1 MNDIYFMKKAIQQA
15 KRAEKLGEVPVGAVI
30 VKDGKIIAR
39 GYNRRESLQM
49 ATAHAE
55 HIAIEKACKKLG
67 SWRLTGCTLYVTLEP
82 CIMCAGAIVNA
93 RPDRVV
99 IGTQD
104 KKAGGMGGLTD
115 IFSLPVN
122 HKPEVEFGVLQEEC
136 SGIIKDFFKALRK
149 GPDYKKSQLT
159 KS

>member
-1 MNDIYFMKKAIQQA
+1 
-15 KRAEKLGEVPVGAVI
+15 
-30 VKDGKIIAR
+30 
-39 GYNRRESLQM
+39 M

-55 HIAIEKACKKLG
+55 HIAIQKACKKLG

-82 CIMCAGAIVNA
+82 CIMCTGAIVNA

-115 IFSLPVN
+115 ILSLPVN
-122 HKPEVEFGVLQEEC
+122 HRPEVEFGVLQEEC
-136 SGIIKDFFKALRK
+136 SGIIKDFFKQLRK
-149 GPDYKKSQLT
+149 GPYYKKSGRGI
-159 KS
+159 